1 MGCDFNSLPVSLLLS
16 ALALAFSL
24 PAQAQ
29 VEKAAMRTTG
39 VSCGSCAVFSEVYL
53 KALPGIDKISI
64 SMSKEAVMVTYK
76 PGAAFRPKELR
87 EALKRTDVGV
97 VQMQISA
104 RGHLERRANEAV
116 FVAGRDRF
124 TITSAPVALP
134 IPPDV
139 PIMLEGIVNDLVNPM
154 ELKVLSFRP
163 IQAPR

>member
-1 MGCDFNSLPVSLLLS
+1 
-16 ALALAFSL
+16 
-24 PAQAQ
+24 

-64 SMSKEAVMVTYK
+64 SLSKEAVMVTYK

-87 EALKRTDVGV
+87 DALKRTDVGV
-97 VQMQISA
+97 VQMQISV
-104 RGHLERRANEAV
+104 RGHLERRQTGSV

-124 TITSAPVALP
+124 AITGSPVGLP

-139 PIMLEGIVNDLVNPM
+139 PMLLEGIVNDLVSPM
-154 ELKVLSFRP
+154 ELKVLTFTP
-163 IQAPR
+163 IQPAPR